1 MRAFTRM
8 IDALTGEEYLEVY
21 VRGQQVLSDTL
32 LNKGT
37 AFTEDERIALQLDGI
52 IRPNWNSLEQQ
63 VARVLENFHKKG
75 SPLDRYIY
83 LQSLLDRNETL
94 FYRVLSENLTAMLPL
109 VYTPTV
115 GDACLQMSH
124 ITRRFR
130 GVYIDRD
137 NIGKIDKIFES
148 LGRQEVS
155 LIVVTDGERI
165 LGLGDLG
172 SDGMPIPIGKINL
185 YVAAGGIHPSC
196 CLPVCLDVG
205 TNNKGLLDDP
215 MYLGEHHPRLTGQAY
230 DDFIERFVLGVRRCF
245 PNALLQW
252 EDFAKHTAFK
262 LLERYQNRLLSFND
276 DIQGTGAVAI
286 SALISGLRIKKTR
299 FSDERFLVVGA
310 GQAGLGICFNV
321 RAAMREEG
329 LSEEE
334 IKKRIFAID
343 MDGLLV
349 EGMPNIEEPQ
359 KGFLQS
365 RNAVAG
371 WKLDNPN
378 RIDLLDVLRN
388 AGITMLAGVTAKKGL
403 FDDKVL
409 AALGRNTERPI
420 VLALSNPTSKS
431 ECSLVDVVRATD
443 GRGMVATG
451 SPFPDE
457 TWNGRN
463 FRASQCNNL
472 YIFPGMGLGCLVAR
486 AAKVTHRMFFA
497 ASKAISNLVTEEQ
510 RAQGM
515 LLPDMDNIREVS
527 AQVALAVAIEAR
539 ESGLGRRLSDDELR
553 SVIQRAQWHPRYLP
567 YRPGAVRSSQ

>member
-75 SPLDRYIY
+75 APLDRYIY

-196 CLPVCLDVG
+196 CLPVCS
-205 TNNKGLLDDP
+205 T
-215 MYLGEHHPRLTGQAY
+215 T
-230 DDFIERFVLGVRRCF
+230 RCTW
-245 PNALLQW
+245 AS
-252 EDFAKHTAFK
+252 T
-262 LLERYQNRLLSFND
+262 
-276 DIQGTGAVAI
+276 I
-286 SALISGLRIKKTR
+286 
-299 FSDERFLVVGA
+299 
-310 GQAGLGICFNV
+310 
-321 RAAMREEG
+321 RA
-329 LSEEE
+329 
-334 IKKRIFAID
+334 
-343 MDGLLV
+343 
-349 EGMPNIEEPQ
+349 
-359 KGFLQS
+359 
-365 RNAVAG
+365 
-371 WKLDNPN
+371 
-378 RIDLLDVLRN
+378 
-388 AGITMLAGVTAKKGL
+388 
-403 FDDKVL
+403 
-409 AALGRNTERPI
+409 
-420 VLALSNPTSKS
+420 
-431 ECSLVDVVRATD
+431 
-443 GRGMVATG
+443 
-451 SPFPDE
+451 
-457 TWNGRN
+457 
-463 FRASQCNNL
+463 
-472 YIFPGMGLGCLVAR
+472 
-486 AAKVTHRMFFA
+486 
-497 ASKAISNLVTEEQ
+497 
-510 RAQGM
+510 
-515 LLPDMDNIREVS
+515 
-527 AQVALAVAIEAR
+527 
-539 ESGLGRRLSDDELR
+539 
-553 SVIQRAQWHPRYLP
+553 
-567 YRPGAVRSSQ
+567 